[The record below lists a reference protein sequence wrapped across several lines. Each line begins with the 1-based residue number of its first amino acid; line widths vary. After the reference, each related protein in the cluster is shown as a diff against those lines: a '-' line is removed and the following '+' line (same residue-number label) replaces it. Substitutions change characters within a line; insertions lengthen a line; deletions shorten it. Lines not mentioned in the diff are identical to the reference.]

1 MQIELM
7 ANQSEINSLYKLH
20 KANSVGFEFV
30 FKDRSS
36 LFDPVIILEAEDD
49 ISIFNYAYISEWGR
63 YYFIDP
69 KNVEVI
75 GENRY
80 QIRLSCDSLTT
91 FADQIIG
98 VPCIIDRTESYGG
111 SRYIP
116 SEAFVANC
124 KHKTDIL
131 QFPSGLLA
139 NGEFILIT
147 AGG

>member
-7 ANQSEINSLYKLH
+7 VNQSEINSLYKLH
-20 KANSVGFEFV
+20 KANSVVFEFV

-36 LFDPVIILEAEDD
+36 LFDPVIILETEDD
-49 ISIFNYAYISEWGR
+49 ISIYNYAYISEWER

-80 QIRLSCDSLTT
+80 QIMLSCDSLTT

-98 VPCIIDRTESYGG
+98 VPCIIDRTENYGG